1 MTESQY
7 IPKLDRNAIGVLDT
21 IVAAKKHEVERLRPA
36 RSELRDRLSD
46 LPPTRPFAPALRGSD
61 LRVIAEFKRRSPSAG
76 WIRQDAEVAAVAHA
90 YEAAGAA
97 ALSILTDQQFFGGSL
112 ADLVEGRKVSSLPIL
127 RKDFVV
133 DEIQLLEARVSGAD
147 AVLLIARILDQMQLR
162 ALLAFAQ
169 EIGLA
174 VLVETHDA
182 GEVARAVEAGARIV
196 GVNNRDLSTFRT
208 DADLVLRVLPD
219 LPAELLV
226 VAESGVRDRAMVE
239 RYAAAGIDA
248 VLIGESLMG
257 AKDPGAALGAYTKV
271 SRGEGVRG

>member
-7 IPKLDRNAIGVLDT
+7 TPKLDRNARGVLDT
-21 IVAAKKHEVERLRPA
+21 IVAAKVAEVAGLHSS
-36 RSELRDRLSD
+36 RSELERRLED
-46 LPPTRPFAPALRGSD
+46 LPPTLDFAGALHGPE

-76 WIRQDAEVAAVAHA
+76 WIRQHAEVTAVAQA

-112 ADLVEGRKVSSLPIL
+112 ADLVEGRKVSRLPIL

-133 DEIQLLEARVSGAD
+133 DEIQLLETRVAGAD
-147 AVLLIARILDQMQLR
+147 AALLIARILEQSQLR
-162 ALLAFAQ
+162 ELLAVAR

-174 VLVETHDA
+174 ALVETHDVE
-182 GEVARAVEAGARIV
+182 EVARAVAAGATIV

-208 DADLVLRVLPD
+208 DSDLVLRALPD
-219 LPAELLV
+219 VPLGLVV
-226 VAESGVRDRAMVE
+226 VAESGVRDRAQVE

-248 VLIGESLMG
+248 VLIGETLMQ
-257 AKDPGAALGAYTKV
+257 AADPGGALREYTGV
-271 SRGEGVRG
+271 TRTARSRS